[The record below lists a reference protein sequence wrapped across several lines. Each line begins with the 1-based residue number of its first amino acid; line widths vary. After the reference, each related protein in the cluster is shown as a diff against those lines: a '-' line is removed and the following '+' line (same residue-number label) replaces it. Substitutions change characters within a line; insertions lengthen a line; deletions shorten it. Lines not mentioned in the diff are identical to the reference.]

1 CNNNGKCIEA
11 IHLNLNSTVPE
22 YYTMNR
28 FGPAKRQP
36 EAATRNGNEKRQPEA
51 AKRRKWKKKQVS
63 G

>member
-1 CNNNGKCIEA
+1 
-11 IHLNLNSTVPE
+11 LNLNSTVPE